1 MSRSRKRRAH
11 ASFDWIPVLDDNEED
26 QLPPDI
32 HIQHTRVDLDESG
45 QSSST
50 TSFVP
55 APASPA
61 KKTRTRYD
69 DFDWNNE
76 PAPLELNTT
85 NYPFLDPAYQHF
97 LDVNEP
103 GPPRRKRTTEVRLD
117 FENSLI

>member
-1 MSRSRKRRAH
+1 MSRKRRAR

-26 QLPPDI
+26 QPLLDI
-32 HIQHTRVDLDESG
+32 RIQHTRVDLDESG
-45 QSSST
+45 RSSST
-50 TSFVP
+50 TSFIP

-76 PAPLELNTT
+76 PAPLELNTA

-103 GPPRRKRTTEVRLD
+103 GPPRCKRTTEVSLD
-117 FENSLI
+117 FENRLV